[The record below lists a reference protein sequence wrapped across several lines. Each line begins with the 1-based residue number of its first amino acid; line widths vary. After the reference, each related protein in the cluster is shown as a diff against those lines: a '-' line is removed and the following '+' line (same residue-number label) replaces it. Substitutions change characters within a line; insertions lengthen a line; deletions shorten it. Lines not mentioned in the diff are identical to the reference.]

1 MRISSAFPSKFL
13 KASDLQGREVQV
25 KIDDV
30 AIEVMEQTGEEKPV
44 LRFIGTEKGLV
55 LNKTNSDAIATAYG
69 DETDSWH
76 GQPIILFEATTSYG
90 GRTVPC
96 LRVRIPRPVAKP
108 APVAARPPAQ
118 VVTDSQVIADDS
130 QEDEVPF

>member
-1 MRISSAFPSKFL
+1 MRISSAFPSKYL

-30 AIEVMEQTGEEKPV
+30 AIEVMEQAGEEKPV
-44 LRFIGTEKGLV
+44 LRFIGTEKGMV
-55 LNKTNSDAIATAYG
+55 LNRTNSDTIANAYG
-69 DETDSWH
+69 DETDTWH
-76 GQPIILFEATTSYG
+76 GKPIVLFESTTSFG

-108 APVAARPPAQ
+108 APLPPPPQ
-118 VVTDSQVIADDS
+118 ESVVNVE
-130 QEDEVPF
+130 EDPALDEIPF